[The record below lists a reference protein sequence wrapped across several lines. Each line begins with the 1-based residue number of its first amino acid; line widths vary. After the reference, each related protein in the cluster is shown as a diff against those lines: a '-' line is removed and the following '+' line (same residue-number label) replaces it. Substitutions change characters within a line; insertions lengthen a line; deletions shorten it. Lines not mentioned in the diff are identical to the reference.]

1 MSTQVLFP
9 PFDLECLVSEIRL
22 SRKITRQDQY
32 LLMRLGSQVDLSDR
46 QTTLLHQLYDLLR
59 QGCIRVVD

>member
-9 PFDLECLVSEIRL
+9 PFDLEYLVSEIRL
-22 SRKITRQDQY
+22 SRKITRQDQH
-32 LLMRLGSQVDLSDR
+32 LLMQLGHQVQLSDR
-46 QTTLLHQLYDLLR
+46 QATLLQQLYDLLR